1 MAPAPVVTTRNPST
15 VTLMPSPQLPLSL
28 SPTESPSM
36 TPSVVLLLPSHI
48 PSTVPTQPVNKSFSP
63 TSTKPTTTQGTM
75 TSKPTVIDNIT
86 PPSAAPSISPSNSM
100 IMIND
105 TFSILLFSV
114 ATKLDAN
121 SKTTFRNLTQVFLG
135 DMLAIRTPPIHNVHV
150 AVVDQSLKVAR
161 QRQLVESLYPLRI
174 TMVIEGTFIPLQ
186 GTAQSADD
194 ISLSMLCQEQFDT
207 KGFIFIG
214 ILQSSNDP
222 TLSSVTNIQFVTKS
236 GTSTAPAKTV
246 SAPTFAPTTT
256 TTTSSNKGGLSLPFI
271 IGIAVGAGVLTFAVL
286 ALLCYCCRRQPAMDG
301 SSTKESTALSTVG
314 PNRASL
320 QPPNHMNSLV
330 SEVPSFAD
338 TTTLNGMDNMS
349 YAYSLDH
356 GIEDQTSISGQD
368 QSTIGGYDSQSYQS
382 SSVGH
387 GRGGRMPMEI
397 PNMSTSSVD
406 TGDIKGKA
414 PAAMETKITRQCFAP
429 PGKLGIV
436 IDTTMQ
442 GPVVHKVNAG
452 SPLEGVL
459 WPGDIIVAIDEVD
472 TRAMSASAITAL
484 MAKNMNKRRRLT
496 ILSDD
501 K

>member
-1 MAPAPVVTTRNPST
+1 MTPAPVVTSRHPST

-28 SPTESPSM
+28 SPIEGPSM
-36 TPSVVLLLPSHI
+36 SPSVVLLLPSHI
-48 PSTVPTQPVNKSFSP
+48 PSSVPTQPVNKSFSP
-63 TSTKPTTTQGTM
+63 ASTKPTTTQGTM

-86 PPSAAPSISPSNSM
+86 PPSAAPSLSLSNSM

-121 SKTTFRNLTQVFLG
+121 SKTTFRNLTQGFLG
-135 DMLAIRTPPIHNVHV
+135 DRLANRTQPIHNVLV

-186 GTAQSADD
+186 GSAQSAGD
-194 ISLSMLCQEQFDT
+194 ISLSLLCQELFDMEEY
-207 KGFIFIG
+207 IFIG

-222 TLSSVTNIQFVTKS
+222 TLSSVTSIQSVAKS

-246 SAPTFAPTTT
+246 SAPTFAPDTTPM
-256 TTTSSNKGGLSLPFI
+256 SSNKGGLSLPFI
-271 IGIAVGAGVLTFAVL
+271 IGIAVGAGVLTLAVL

-356 GIEDQTSISGQD
+356 GIEDQTSIGGQD

-414 PAAMETKITRQCFAP
+414 QAALETKITRQCFAP